1 LLSNHCLDRSAEKGN
16 ELMDPITAAIVAAL
30 SAGAISGLTDTAKK
44 VIGDAYDGLKA
55 LLKKK
60 FGNQSEVVKSVE
72 NLEAKPESPSR
83 QGMLQEEVQ
92 AVQADQDPDLRQAA
106 QALLEQI
113 KAQPAGEQHIQ
124 NAIGSY
130 IAQAD
135 HGSTATVNVNHP
147 ERNTDG

>member
-1 LLSNHCLDRSAEKGN
+1 
-16 ELMDPITAAIVAAL
+16 MDPITTAVVAAL
-30 SAGAISGLTDTAKK
+30 SAGVISGLTDAGKK

-60 FGNQSEVVKSVE
+60 FGSQSEVVQSVE

-83 QGMLQEEVQ
+83 QGMLKEEVQ
-92 AVQADQDPDLRQAA
+92 AVKADQDPDLLQAA
-106 QALLEQI
+106 QTLLDQI
-113 KAQPAGEQHIQ
+113 KVQPGGEQHIQ

-135 HGSTATVNVNHP
+135 RGSTATVHVNHP
-147 ERNTDG
+147 LGEP

>member
-1 LLSNHCLDRSAEKGN
+1 
-16 ELMDPITAAIVAAL
+16 MDPITTAIVAAL
-30 SAGAISGLTDTAKK
+30 TAGVLRGLTETGKQ

-60 FGNQSEVVKSVE
+60 FGNQSDVVQSVE
-72 NLEAKPESPSR
+72 NLEAKPESPNR

-92 AVQADQDPDLRQAA
+92 AAKADQDPDLLQAA
-106 QALLEQI
+106 QSLLEQI
-113 KAQPAGEQHIQ
+113 KAQPGGEQHIQ

-135 HGSTATVNVNHP
+135 RGSTATVNVNRPP
-147 ERNTDG
+147 EEGR